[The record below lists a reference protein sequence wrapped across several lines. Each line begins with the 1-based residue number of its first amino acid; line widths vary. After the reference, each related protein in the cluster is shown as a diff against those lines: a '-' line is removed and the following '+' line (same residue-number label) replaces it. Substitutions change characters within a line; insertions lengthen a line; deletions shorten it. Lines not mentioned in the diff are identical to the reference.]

1 MYNINTKGTMDM
13 KYDELL
19 NKLTEEKKGVLTT
32 KDAVALGVTKPSFL
46 RFIERNGY
54 ERVAHGIYQN
64 PDDWFDEK
72 YVLSLRS
79 PLIVFSHDSALD
91 MHNMTDRVPL
101 KHTVTVP
108 TGYNPSRLTANFDIK
123 VYTVKKELYELGIM
137 ESETMFGHTVK
148 VYNPERTV
156 CDIIRSRNGIEA
168 QTFDDA
174 LKRYVERRGRNIP
187 RLMQY
192 ARAFHIDKILTM
204 YLRVLLP

>member
-1 MYNINTKGTMDM
+1 M

-19 NKLTEEKKGVLTT
+19 DKLTQEKKGVLTT

-46 RFIERNGY
+46 RFVERNGY
-54 ERVAHGIYQN
+54 ERVAHGIYLS
-64 PDDWFDEK
+64 PDAWLDEM
-72 YVLSLRS
+72 YVFSLRS

-91 MHNMTDRVPL
+91 MHNMTNRVPV

-108 TGYNPSRLTANFDIK
+108 TGYNPSRLTANFDRIK
-123 VYTVKKELYELGIM
+123 VYTVKKELYSLGIM
-137 ESETMFGHTVK
+137 ESETMYGHTVK

-156 CDIIRSRNGIEA
+156 CDIVRSRNGIEA